1 MLYEE
6 KSILISDICS
16 ACHVSH
22 IIHYSPFFIQH
33 FVSSMEIGNNGYH
46 NERSQGIPDPMMTR

>member
-1 MLYEE
+1 MLYYKKEHFNF
-6 KSILISDICS
+6 SMSCLSHNTLFIL
-16 ACHVSH
+16 
-22 IIHYSPFFIQH
+22 FFIQH